1 MGSVRKREDNGL
13 LFIDFRF
20 RGIRCREQTAL
31 PDNAS
36 NQKKVQKVLDH
47 IEADIAAG
55 TFDYRRYF
63 PMSKNAVKF
72 DAEEQA
78 PSAINPIAATVVH
91 TIGAPVV
98 RADVPLFRDFAETW
112 FTEKEVEWRKSHR
125 ISTRA
130 DLDRVLIPHFGDKV
144 VSQITKADIL
154 TFRASLAKVTAR
166 GKATPLSARRINK
179 IMGPLRQIL
188 SEAADRFDFRTPFFN
203 LKQLRARKTDI
214 KPFKLDELKLI
225 INTVRPDFKNYYTVR
240 FFTGMRTSEVDGLK
254 WKYVDFEHRMILI
267 RETVVAG
274 EDEYTKNDGSQRE
287 IAMSQV
293 VYDALKEQEKA
304 TRKVSEYVFCNT
316 LGKPLDHKN
325 VTNRVWYPLLRHL
338 NIEKRRPY
346 HCRHTAATLWLA
358 AGENPEWIAKQMGHS
373 TTEMLFRVYSR
384 FVPNMTR
391 QDGSAFERMLLQSGA
406 ADPNPAADA
415 ATISSKQTHEATP
428 HTRGAEKASALGNV
442 RAQLLMTEER

>member
-13 LFIDFRF
+13 LFIDFRCK
-20 RGIRCREQTAL
+20 GIRCREQTAL
-31 PDNAS
+31 PDNAT
-36 NQKKVQKVLDH
+36 NQKKVQKVLDR
-47 IEADIAAG
+47 IEADMAAG
-55 TFDYRRYF
+55 TFEYRRYF
-63 PMSKNAVKF
+63 PASKNAVKF
-72 DAEEQA
+72 DAEEPVHGAIGPVAANVVQA
-78 PSAINPIAATVVH
+78 
-91 TIGAPVV
+91 IGAPAV
-98 RADVPLFRDFAETW
+98 RADIPLFRDFAETW

-130 DLDRVLIPHFGDKV
+130 DLDKLLKPHFGGKV
-144 VSQITKADIL
+144 VSQITKADVL
-154 TFRASLAKVTAR
+154 TFRAALAKVTAR
-166 GKATPLSARRINK
+166 GKESTLSARRINK

-188 SEAADRFDFRTPFFN
+188 CEAADRFDFRTPFFN

-214 KPFKLDELKLI
+214 KPFTLDELKLI
-225 INTVRPDFKNYYTVR
+225 INTVRPDFRNYYTVR
-240 FFTGMRTSEVDGLK
+240 FFTGMRTGEVDGLK
-254 WKYVDFEHRMILI
+254 WKYVDFEHRMILV

-287 IAMSQV
+287 ITMSQV
-293 VYDALKEQEKA
+293 VYDALKQQENA
-304 TRKVSEYVFCNT
+304 TRKVSEYVFCNN
-316 LGKPLDHKN
+316 LGKSLDHKN

-338 NIEKRRPY
+338 KIEKRRPY

-391 QDGSAFERMLLQSGA
+391 QDGSAFERLLLQSGA

-415 ATISSKQTHEATP
+415 ATTSSKMAP
-428 HTRGAEKASALGNV
+428 
-442 RAQLLMTEER
+442 